1 MKNFFA
7 RFVPPFLKRLDY
19 HLLLHHRLLW
29 ITKIHYVLFYSAV
42 VLGLTYI
49 VTNWFPASPA
59 NYFDPIAISVILG
72 LLTLVP
78 FGFWLFKQI
87 SFSIETN
94 YGRRSST
101 TGYAQ
106 WILQFLVIALF
117 ATVPIIGGIM
127 GQYRVANL
135 VESTDFV
142 QDMNTLNIGNPY
154 FPTSNYRDNIHDH
167 QPNGNSSDYYSYDF
181 TYFSPYPSA
190 YLFGKNLHHSSE
202 VKSIHEVSHCGT
214 IKREQIDNFIIT
226 FNKYGGQI
234 DMDTEAILENYY
246 SYKESHHSDHYL
258 KAQKEKVRSHIRDIN
273 LAKTSDIFPLDD
285 FTFWTILMVLVF
297 STSVVLMVFQ
307 QSQIRDFIIAT
318 ISGIGLF
325 LGLIFTSIIANE
337 VFHLGSDGD
346 ETFFVISLF
355 VYTVLLIKAASIAQA
370 KTYSRF
376 KTIALILTA
385 VTTPFLFF
393 GLSLLSQSFGTGFF
407 LDERES
413 EFWASFAMYA
423 LVFFPFFKALLT
435 RVQAL
440 PKG

>member
-29 ITKIHYVLFYSAV
+29 ITKIHYVLFYSVV

-49 VTNWFPASPA
+49 VTSWFPASPA

-94 YGRRSST
+94 YGRRSRT

-106 WILQFLVIALF
+106 WMLQFLAIALF
-117 ATVPIIGGIM
+117 FTLPIIGGIM

-135 VESTDFV
+135 VESADFV
-142 QDMNTLNIGNPY
+142 QDMNILNIGNPY

-181 TYFSPYPSA
+181 TYFSPYPSV
-190 YLFGKNLHHSSE
+190 YLFGENLHHSSE

-214 IKREQIDNFIIT
+214 IKREQIDNFIIA

-234 DMDTEAILENYY
+234 DMDTETILENYY
-246 SYKESHHSDHYL
+246 AYDSSGDVDHHL
-258 KAQKEKVRSHIRDIN
+258 EAQKDKVQSHIRDIS
-273 LAKTSDIFPLDD
+273 LAKASDIFPLDD

-297 STSVVLMVFQ
+297 STSVVLTVFQ

-318 ISGIGLF
+318 ISGIGLL

-346 ETFFVISLF
+346 QTFFSVSLL
-355 VYTVLLIKAASIAQA
+355 VYTVLLIKATSIAQA

-393 GLSLLSQSFGTGFF
+393 GLSLLSQSFGSGFF
-407 LDERES
+407 LHEREN
-413 EFWASFAMYA
+413 EFWVSFAMYA
-423 LVFFPFFKALLT
+423 LIFFPFFKALLT

>member
-7 RFVPPFLKRLDY
+7 RFVPPFLRRLDY

-29 ITKIHYVLFYSAV
+29 ITKVHYALFYAV
-42 VLGLTYI
+42 VILGLTYI

-59 NYFDPIAISVILG
+59 NYFDPIAISCILG
-72 LLTLVP
+72 LVTLVP

-106 WILQFLVIALF
+106 WILQFLAIALF
-117 ATVPIIGGIM
+117 VIVPIIGGIM

-142 QDMNTLNIGNPY
+142 KDMNSLNIGNPY
-154 FPTSNYRDNIHDH
+154 FPTSNYRDNIHEH
-167 QPNGNSSDYYSYDF
+167 QPNGNSSNYYSYDF
-181 TYFSPYPSA
+181 TYFSPYPSSH
-190 YLFGKNLHHSSE
+190 LFGSDLHQPSQI
-202 VKSIHEVSHCGT
+202 KSIHEASHCKA
-214 IKREQIDNFIIT
+214 IKRDQIENFVIV

-234 DMDTEAILENYY
+234 NMDTETILEYY
-246 SYKESHHSDHYL
+246 SHYDNL
-258 KAQKEKVRSHIRDIN
+258 YDSNRYLEIQKEKVRSHIRDIN
-273 LAKTSDIFPLDD
+273 LAKASDIFPLDD

-297 STSVVLMVFQ
+297 STSVVLTVFQ

-337 VFHLGSDGD
+337 IFHLGSDGD
-346 ETFFVISLF
+346 QTFFSISLL
-355 VYTVLLIKAASIAQA
+355 VYAVLLIKAASIAQA

-376 KTIALILTA
+376 KTISLILTA
-385 VTTPFLFF
+385 ITTPFLFF
-393 GLSLLSQSFGTGFF
+393 GLSLLSQSFGSGFF
-407 LDERES
+407 LNEREN
-413 EFWASFAMYA
+413 EFWASFTMYA
-423 LVFFPFFKALLT
+423 LIFFPFFKALLT